1 MKGDDTMD
9 AMVLMSQQW
18 MNKTYGNDN
27 RYTKVVEDGLTG
39 WGTIN
44 GLIIAMQIE
53 LGMTETAAI
62 IGPNT
67 RNKFNVKYP
76 NGIKEQSDND
86 ERTDNMHGI
95 IQCAL
100 WCKGYYAELGSIT
113 GQYKGQTAASV
124 KELKSDIGFTSG
136 VTSTVTI
143 EIMEQLLSMKQFV
156 LLSNQGGRSVIRSIQ
171 QKINREYK
179 NYTGIIPCDGLYGRE
194 MNTAIIQVLQAV
206 EGFGPEVS
214 NGNFGNGTKGALKI
228 ITSSNSAQNPNWVWI
243 ASVALVCNKYLS
255 STTTIWTSSL
265 EDAIAKFQSDYA
277 LPITRQ
283 VDINTWMSLFI
294 SKGNPDRIAKA
305 CDTRFEITDSLAKK
319 LKSDGYEIVG
329 RYLTGGDFK
338 EIREGELERIL
349 SYGLKYFPIF
359 QEVGTNESNYTYQKG
374 KESAERAISAA
385 IRHGIPST
393 VIYFAVDFD
402 AMDYQVTN
410 SILPYFKGVSE
421 HMGTAYK
428 VGIYA
433 PRNVCTRVC
442 NAGYAVSSFVSDMST
457 GYSGNLGFTIPENWN
472 YDQFHEI
479 KGYLGTTDLD
489 KVAYSGRIPA
499 CSEVTKFNIRDYTP
513 PATPDT
519 SSIKD
524 TIFDVIVLIKQLEQA
539 YGDFKTRYQDF
550 ASSSEYKPKDSIA
563 AGVLNYLSLRY
574 LEDKE
579 FMIAIQTPDLTFK
592 YFMQLEYPTLASS
605 INKYVGSNNVTVK
618 DNIGGKNDIAHL
630 AVSTLAYSDFS
641 LAPDFWAA
649 WGGDLATGMSDVHD
663 YVKRT
668 GIDISTASDALIGAD
683 EHPSGPGFAL
693 RCNYTDLCDDA
704 DAIALSRAL
713 ENNSSSTYAL
723 SNAMENYYSELTT
736 QKRYLQYS
744 YDGLDFSSLQEL
756 AYSVGAKM
764 LGASSQ
770 LLVVFWELSTSIE
783 KAHSCVSFACYL
795 WNKIH

>member
-1 MKGDDTMD
+1 MD

-255 STTTIWTSSL
+255 STT
-265 EDAIAKFQSDYA
+265 
-277 LPITRQ
+277 
-283 VDINTWMSLFI
+283 
-294 SKGNPDRIAKA
+294 
-305 CDTRFEITDSLAKK
+305 
-319 LKSDGYEIVG
+319 
-329 RYLTGGDFK
+329 
-338 EIREGELERIL
+338 
-349 SYGLKYFPIF
+349 
-359 QEVGTNESNYTYQKG
+359 
-374 KESAERAISAA
+374 
-385 IRHGIPST
+385 
-393 VIYFAVDFD
+393 
-402 AMDYQVTN
+402 
-410 SILPYFKGVSE
+410 
-421 HMGTAYK
+421 
-428 VGIYA
+428 
-433 PRNVCTRVC
+433 
-442 NAGYAVSSFVSDMST
+442 
-457 GYSGNLGFTIPENWN
+457 
-472 YDQFHEI
+472 
-479 KGYLGTTDLD
+479 
-489 KVAYSGRIPA
+489 
-499 CSEVTKFNIRDYTP
+499 
-513 PATPDT
+513 
-519 SSIKD
+519 
-524 TIFDVIVLIKQLEQA
+524 
-539 YGDFKTRYQDF
+539 
-550 ASSSEYKPKDSIA
+550 
-563 AGVLNYLSLRY
+563 
-574 LEDKE
+574 
-579 FMIAIQTPDLTFK
+579 
-592 YFMQLEYPTLASS
+592 
-605 INKYVGSNNVTVK
+605 
-618 DNIGGKNDIAHL
+618 
-630 AVSTLAYSDFS
+630 
-641 LAPDFWAA
+641 
-649 WGGDLATGMSDVHD
+649 
-663 YVKRT
+663 
-668 GIDISTASDALIGAD
+668 
-683 EHPSGPGFAL
+683 
-693 RCNYTDLCDDA
+693 
-704 DAIALSRAL
+704 
-713 ENNSSSTYAL
+713 
-723 SNAMENYYSELTT
+723 
-736 QKRYLQYS
+736 
-744 YDGLDFSSLQEL
+744 
-756 AYSVGAKM
+756 
-764 LGASSQ
+764 
-770 LLVVFWELSTSIE
+770 
-783 KAHSCVSFACYL
+783 
-795 WNKIH
+795 